1 MGVYV
6 ENLYHKCV
14 KTIITQDDLKH
25 RVLNEI
31 DPDLLVELLEIST
44 EELVDFFEERLVSRA
59 YKFIDDD
66 EEFIPNG
73 S

>member
-1 MGVYV
+1 M
-6 ENLYHKCV
+6 
-14 KTIITQDDLKH
+14 KTIITQEDLKY
-25 RVLNEI
+25 RVLEEY

-44 EELVDFFEERLVSRA
+44 EELVDYFEERLVSRA
-59 YKFIDDD
+59 YKFIEDD